1 MRITSQ
7 RLIII
12 FMLVGVLAMGSAFL
26 FKAFALP
33 SWLIA
38 LAAIIAAS
46 VILLRQPNNSKS
58 G

>member
-7 RLIII
+7 RLIITFI
-12 FMLVGVLAMGSAFL
+12 LVGVLAIGSAFL

-46 VILLRQPNNSKS
+46 VILLRQPGK
-58 G
+58 